1 MTMII
6 RDVMLGNEKLDA
18 MGFKEEALGRN
29 GLFGGFQGQRMWTDY
44 QPNGDFT
51 EAILNSSFDWH
62 GKRQPTV
69 FATENDNLNGLSML
83 FGNLLTGK
91 ASGFSDVRCYWSPE
105 AVERVTGW
113 KPEGDAKDG
122 FIHLIN
128 SGSTCLDA
136 TGKSTDADGNGVMKS
151 WWQMEEKDID
161 RLPWC
166 NGLVSGRALS
176 VPRWRIF
183 LSFPNRCEN
192 AADDGAC
199 QPGRWYRSG
208 TADRRGLEHR
218 ITGGRS

>member
-1 MTMII
+1 MTEILRRMDQGIYDPKEFQEALTWVKQHCKEGYDPNPAERAHTRKQKDEEWEFVVKMTMII

-105 AVERVTGW
+105 AVERVTRL
-113 KPEGDAKDG
+113 E
-122 FIHLIN
+122 
-128 SGSTCLDA
+128 
-136 TGKSTDADGNGVMKS
+136 TG
-151 WWQMEEKDID
+151 
-161 RLPWC
+161 R
-166 NGLVSGRALS
+166 
-176 VPRWRIF
+176 
-183 LSFPNRCEN
+183 RCEGWIYPP
-192 AADDGAC
+192 D
-199 QPGRWYRSG
+199 QF
-208 TADRRGLEHR
+208 R
-218 ITGGRS
+218 IDLP